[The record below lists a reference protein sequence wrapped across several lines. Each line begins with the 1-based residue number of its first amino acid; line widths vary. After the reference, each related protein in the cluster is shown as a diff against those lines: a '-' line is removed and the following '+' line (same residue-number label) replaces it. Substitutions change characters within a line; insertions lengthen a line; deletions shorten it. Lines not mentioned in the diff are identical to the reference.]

1 MIASEEYG
9 LPLTINKH
17 ASAFTGLYCIH
28 ESFTTDNFWNPTRT
42 EELIHEVMDEHV
54 SQWLHI
60 PVRENAECV
69 IDNSNDYMVFAAAAA
84 YNDVFESGYTCDAQN
99 EEGYSEIGGFAR
111 LSGGLMAICDYHL
124 FEQRGR
130 LMRPLAVLREVI
142 VHEVLHAVF
151 GAFHTNGQSTMNNS
165 YTNARIT
172 TNGFIWRFTRLVP
185 QEVEI
190 YKIYGD
196 QNLVNGLSLLETV
209 EIAP

>member
-1 MIASEEYG
+1 
-9 LPLTINKH
+9 
-17 ASAFTGLYCIH
+17 
-28 ESFTTDNFWNPTRT
+28 
-42 EELIHEVMDEHV
+42 MDEHV

-99 EEGYSEIGGFAR
+99 EAGYSEIGGFAR

-196 QNLVNGLSLLETV
+196 QNLVNGLSLLEIV